1 MINTHPTLLPSF
13 PGVHGPR
20 DALAYGVKITGATVF
35 LVDSGVDS
43 GVILDQRAVQ
53 VADDDTAETL
63 HERIKIV
70 EREML
75 VAITHQ
81 LATRGWRVADRKVLW
96 T

>member
-1 MINTHPTLLPSF
+1 
-13 PGVHGPR
+13 
-20 DALAYGVKITGATVF
+20 
-35 LVDSGVDS
+35 
-43 GVILDQRAVQ
+43 VQ